1 MSRSIYA
8 SIAAIPGLVV
18 LAVGGRSH
26 ASGAQAV
33 WQADVRVQSLTV
45 EVRGKQL
52 SARAVIYSDNDDDAR
67 ATRVEFLLPVGV
79 GVLRVPARC
88 EASSSAVAGL
98 HARVT
103 CQLGDVE
110 VRGRREV
117 QVVTTAVGSGPTARF
132 AVFVTSDTPDP
143 APANNYAERAVP

>member
-1 MSRSIYA
+1 MAVITRA
-8 SIAAIPGLVV
+8 
-18 LAVGGRSH
+18 LAVAVALGGSSH
-26 ASGAQAV
+26 APRAQAV
-33 WQADVRVQSLTV
+33 WQADVRVKSLSV
-45 EVRGKQL
+45 AAQGGQL

-79 GVLRVPARC
+79 GVLRVPASCRTS
-88 EASSSAVAGL
+88 ASAIAGL

-103 CQLGDVE
+103 CDLGDVE
-110 VRGRREV
+110 VRGTREL
-117 QVVTTAVGSGPTARF
+117 QIVTTAVTGGSTARF